1 MAKLPLPSPPFVRV
15 RHDGSFDY
23 GPGTRVPAL
32 AINEAGGP
40 AYPQMIS
47 PWTGQL
53 IPMINI
59 VSSAAPNNAD
69 GAPDGTIYLQTA

>member
-1 MAKLPLPSPPFVRV
+1 MANLPLPNPPFVRV

-32 AINEAGGP
+32 AKNGVGNV
-40 AYPQMIS
+40 AYPQLID

-53 IPMINI
+53 IPIINV
-59 VSSAAPNNAD
+59 VSNVAPNNAD
-69 GAPDGTIYLQTA
+69 GLPDGTIWLQTV